1 MALVLA
7 IVVSNDITYFVL
19 EYIILALPLLASWH
33 WYQNGIKRCYSTSM
47 MLQCYYYYQDC
58 FGNYF
63 GSGISVSNTVQCKH
77 QFSLL
82 LYQFYQCKEKKNT
95 VSIDLNCNWYCCIHC
110 YSLRICHSPCLGM
123 YYNLSVV
130 STLTLIS
137 AFNRCVR
144 IRNSLEMCL
153 SRNLLVLTSKT
164 IILDRETCLSA
175 TYGYCN
181 FQHIN

>member
-1 MALVLA
+1 MVITLVLA
-7 IVVSNDITYFVL
+7 
-19 EYIILALPLLASWH
+19 LALA
-33 WYQNGIKRCYSTSM
+33 IRYSVNISFH
-47 MLQCYYYYQDC
+47 YYC
-58 FGNYF
+58 INFIN
-63 GSGISVSNTVQCKH
+63 VK
-77 QFSLL
+77 
-82 LYQFYQCKEKKNT
+82 KKKNIE
-95 VSIDLNCNWYCCIHC
+95 SIDVNCNWYCCIHC
-110 YSLRICHSPCLGM
+110 YSLRICHYPCLTM

-153 SRNLLVLTSKT
+153 SRNSLVLTSKT

-181 FQHIN
+181 F